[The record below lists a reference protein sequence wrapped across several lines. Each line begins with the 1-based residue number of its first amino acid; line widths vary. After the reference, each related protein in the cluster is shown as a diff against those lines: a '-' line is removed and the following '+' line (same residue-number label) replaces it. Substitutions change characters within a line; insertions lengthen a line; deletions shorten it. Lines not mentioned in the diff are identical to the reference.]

1 MSAFAAILSLR
12 LSQGIFTVL
21 NIGLSS
27 YLVHELVDVTSDVTV
42 GLVAAC
48 VSAMGIF
55 CAPSTSKVMSTRG
68 SNLYFA
74 FAVDWVVSIFNLIAL
89 IYLGKFVTS
98 SSFCQEKICTVA
110 KLNTVLTGLNFSNW
124 AATATYIG
132 IQISKPW
139 TKGTEP
145 VPEMGKIQL

>member
-27 YLVHELVDVTSDVTV
+27 YCIDVTV